1 MCSTSQPIFQTQTK
15 DSWRIECNYDMMP
28 SFCAYLG
35 VEVPGSK
42 VALLN
47 WCPAHMSICLKVSHI
62 LFTCVCVSLY
72 LSCFE
77 GLIPL
82 SNWHVDTVDMANS
95 SLLRRRDGKAT
106 QMHCFLEAV
115 LGLNFMNLPSMV

>member
-1 MCSTSQPIFQTQTK
+1 
-15 DSWRIECNYDMMP
+15 MMP

-42 VALLN
+42 VATFLHFSCQVCFAQL
-47 WCPAHMSICLKVSHI
+47 VSGPYVN
-62 LFTCVCVSLY
+62 LFEGFTYFIYVCVCVSLY

-82 SNWHVDTVDMANS
+82 SNWHVDTVDTWQI
-95 SLLRRRDGKAT
+95 RP
-106 QMHCFLEAV
+106 C
-115 LGLNFMNLPSMV
+115 